1 MSLFRGGTVS
11 AAGRTTLFSFEEQYM
26 QHIQVRITEGG
37 ASHNQQFAFSNRYG
51 LPGRGRSDWM
61 TKR

>member
-1 MSLFRGGTVS
+1 
-11 AAGRTTLFSFEEQYM
+11 M
-26 QHIQVRITEGG
+26 QHIQVHINEGG